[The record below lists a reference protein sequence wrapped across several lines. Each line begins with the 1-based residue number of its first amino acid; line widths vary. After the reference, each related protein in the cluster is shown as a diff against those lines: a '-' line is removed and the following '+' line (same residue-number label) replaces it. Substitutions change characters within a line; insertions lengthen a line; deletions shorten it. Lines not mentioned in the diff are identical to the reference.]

1 VKKRLF
7 AIDAVRGWVM
17 IFMALDHAMLFTY
30 YHISAELFQ
39 GRGPDPMPD
48 TLHYLTRFVTHY
60 CAPTF
65 SFLAGLSIAL
75 YALSR
80 RSRGLSEGQ
89 ITRKLVTRGL
99 LIIALQLTV
108 ENFIWGFGPGSG
120 SALINLDVLACIGS
134 GMVILAFARRLPL
147 PVLAGG
153 SLLLLL
159 VMPLLLSAFP
169 LLPGGDQPLLEILL
183 QPSDQGW
190 ITVYYPILPWLG
202 VMGLGCACGRW
213 LGERPERTTRF
224 FLALGALLLA
234 AWLPVRLAAGSYGN
248 LVPYQGGDWRD
259 FFLMSK
265 YPPSLAFLTWTLGG
279 MSLALALHSRLE
291 KRLSSTR
298 FFGLVTLFGQ
308 TPLFFYIVHLQL
320 YKTLSLILPRL
331 TGSLAAGYL
340 TWLLGLFY
348 MMILCRLYQ
357 ALKRRYPH
365 SVLQYI

>member
-17 IFMALDHAMLFTY
+17 IFMALDHALLFTY

-39 GRGPDPMPD
+39 GQRPDPMPD

-89 ITRKLVTRGL
+89 ITRNVVTRGL

-108 ENFIWGFGPGSG
+108 VNFIWGFGPSSG
-120 SALINLDVLACIGS
+120 SALTNLDVLACIGS

-147 PVLAGG
+147 TVLAGG

-159 VMPLLLSAFP
+159 LMPLLLSAFP

-224 FLALGALLLA
+224 FLALGAVLLA
-234 AWLPVRLAAGSYGN
+234 AWLPLRLSGSYGN

-265 YPPSLAFLTWTLGG
+265 YPPSPAFLTWTLGG
-279 MSLALALHSRLE
+279 MSLALAVHSRLE
-291 KRLSSTR
+291 ERLSPRR
-298 FFGLVTLFGQ
+298 FFSNFVTLFGQ

-320 YKTLSLILPRL
+320 YKTLSLILPHL

-340 TWLLGLFY
+340 TWLLGLVY
-348 MMILCRLYQ
+348 MTILCGGYQ
-357 ALKRRYPH
+357 ALKRRYPN
-365 SVLQYI
+365 SVLQYV

>member
-1 VKKRLF
+1 VKNRLF

-17 IFMALDHAMLFTY
+17 IFMALDHAVLFTY

-39 GRGPDPMPD
+39 GKGPDPMPD
-48 TLHYLTRFVTHY
+48 TLHYLTRFITHY

-75 YALSR
+75 YAMSR

-108 ENFIWGFGPGSG
+108 ENFIWGFGPSSG
-120 SALINLDVLACIGS
+120 SALTYFGVLACIGS
-134 GMVILAFARRLPL
+134 GMVILAFARRLPW

-159 VMPLLLSAFP
+159 VMPMLLSAFP

-183 QPSDQGW
+183 QPSDKGW

-202 VMGLGCACGRW
+202 VMGLGCACGLW
-213 LGERPERTTRF
+213 LGERSHQTTRL

-234 AWLPVRLAAGSYGN
+234 AWLPVRLAGGYGN
-248 LVPYQGGDWRD
+248 LTPYLGGDWRD
-259 FFLMSK
+259 LMLMSK
-265 YPPSLAFLTWTLGG
+265 YPPSLTFLMWTLGG
-279 MSLALALHSRLE
+279 MALAIAAHSRLE
-291 KRLSSTR
+291 KRLSTNR
-298 FFGLVTLFGQ
+298 FFGVVSLFGK
-308 TPLFFYIVHLQL
+308 TPLFFYLVHLQV
-320 YKTLSLILPRL
+320 YKLLSLVPFLRGNLP
-331 TGSLAAGYL
+331 AAYFV
-340 TWLLGLFY
+340 WLLGLALLAP
-348 MMILCRLYQ
+348 LCAGYHS
-357 ALKRRYPH
+357 LKRRHPN
-365 SVLQYI
+365 SVLQYV

>member
-39 GRGPDPMPD
+39 GRRPDPMPD

-99 LIIALQLTV
+99 LIIVLQLTV
-108 ENFIWGFGPGSG
+108 ENFIWGFGPSSG
-120 SALINLDVLACIGS
+120 SALTNLDVLACIGS

-234 AWLPVRLAAGSYGN
+234 AWLPLRLSGSYGN

-279 MSLALALHSRLE
+279 MSLGLAVHSRLE
-291 KRLSSTR
+291 ERLSSRR
-298 FFGLVTLFGQ
+298 FFTRLVTLFGQ

-320 YKTLSLILPRL
+320 YKSLSSIPPL
-331 TGSLAAGYL
+331 TGNLAAGYL
-340 TWLLGLFY
+340 TWYLGVVV
-348 MMILCRLYQ
+348 MVPLCAGYRSLRQ
-357 ALKRRYPH
+357 KYPN
-365 SVLQYI
+365 SALQYI